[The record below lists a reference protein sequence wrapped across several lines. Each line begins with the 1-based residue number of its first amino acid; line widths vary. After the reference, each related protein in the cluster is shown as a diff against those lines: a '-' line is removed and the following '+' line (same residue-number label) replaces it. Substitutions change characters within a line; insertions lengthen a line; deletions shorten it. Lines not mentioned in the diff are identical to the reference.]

1 MFGVMVYF
9 NVVILH
15 LLFPI
20 ILYVLDVLYMFHMV
34 NVINVIN
41 VIHVFLLLLLLDYFC
56 DRSRF
61 RTSKIHR
68 LNPAWVKVFTNLA
81 ITYCLIETNNNM
93 TTYIPPTNWR
103 CKLESTLQKLNHVS
117 AYAPVFPSL
126 L

>member
-1 MFGVMVYF
+1 MFGVVVYF

-20 ILYVLDVLYMFHMV
+20 ILYVLYVLYMF
-34 NVINVIN
+34 NVFNVL
-41 VIHVFLLLLLLDYFC
+41 LLLLLLDYFC
-56 DRSRF
+56 DRSPF
-61 RTSKIHR
+61 RTGKIYQ

-93 TTYIPPTNWR
+93 ATYIPPTNLR
-103 CKLESTLQKLNHVS
+103 CKLESTLQKLNHGS
-117 AYAPVFPSL
+117 TYAPVFPSL

>member
-1 MFGVMVYF
+1 MFGVVVYF

-20 ILYVLDVLYMFHMV
+20 ISYVLNVLYMFHMF
-34 NVINVIN
+34 NVV
-41 VIHVFLLLLLLDYFC
+41 HVFNLFNVLLLLLLVDYFC

-61 RTSKIHR
+61 RTGKIYQ

-93 TTYIPPTNWR
+93 ATYIPPTNWR
-103 CKLESTLQKLNHVS
+103 CKLESILQKLNHGS
-117 AYAPVFPSL
+117 AFAPVFPSL

>member
-1 MFGVMVYF
+1 MFGVVVYF

-20 ILYVLDVLYMFHMV
+20 ILYVLYVFHMV
-34 NVINVIN
+34 NVINVFN
-41 VIHVFLLLLLLDYFC
+41 LFYVLHVLLLLLLLDYFC
-56 DRSRF
+56 DRSPF
-61 RTSKIHR
+61 RTGKIHR

-93 TTYIPPTNWR
+93 ATYIPPTNWR
-103 CKLESTLQKLNHVS
+103 CKLESTLQKLNHGS
-117 AYAPVFPSL
+117 TYAPVFPSL